1 MDRTAISSD
10 KSAARA
16 LEGCYGVISPTYD
29 DPHHC
34 GRNFRRK
41 RLSLRRAAEV
51 ELAAGGPLAPMRRRR
66 AAPVAL
72 SGASHTHTHV
82 RKRERPTDDRA
93 LIPLT
98 ARSTMKLLALL
109 LTGAAAFAPAVKPLA
124 ARTVS
129 QKMMPE
135 ALDVVSQM
143 PSQLLSLEVTE
154 AAFMA
159 VVLGTFVPCVFL
171 ITLYIQSEAAL
182 LGERVDE
189 RA

>member
-1 MDRTAISSD
+1 M
-10 KSAARA
+10 
-16 LEGCYGVISPTYD
+16 P
-29 DPHHC
+29 
-34 GRNFRRK
+34 
-41 RLSLRRAAEV
+41 
-51 ELAAGGPLAPMRRRR
+51 
-66 AAPVAL
+66 
-72 SGASHTHTHV
+72 
-82 RKRERPTDDRA
+82 
-93 LIPLT
+93 
-98 ARSTMKLLALL
+98 RSTMKLLALL

-189 RA
+189 RV

>member
-1 MDRTAISSD
+1 MRQ
-10 KSAARA
+10 
-16 LEGCYGVISPTYD
+16 
-29 DPHHC
+29 
-34 GRNFRRK
+34 RRD
-41 RLSLRRAAEV
+41 RLSPRQA
-51 ELAAGGPLAPMRRRR
+51 LAPIRRRR
-66 AAPVAL
+66 EANL
-72 SGASHTHTHV
+72 GRERRTHTDV
-82 RKRERPTDDRA
+82 RKRERPTTE
-93 LIPLT
+93 PLT
-98 ARSTMKLLALL
+98 PTLRSTMKLLALL

-135 ALDVVSQM
+135 ALDAVSQM

-189 RA
+189 RV

>member
-1 MDRTAISSD
+1 MAFSLIAI
-10 KSAARA
+10 A
-16 LEGCYGVISPTYD
+16 P
-29 DPHHC
+29 
-34 GRNFRRK
+34 
-41 RLSLRRAAEV
+41 LSLIV
-51 ELAAGGPLAPMRRRR
+51 HG
-66 AAPVAL
+66 V
-72 SGASHTHTHV
+72 
-82 RKRERPTDDRA
+82 
-93 LIPLT
+93 
-98 ARSTMKLLALL
+98 
-109 LTGAAAFAPAVKPLA
+109 APAVKPLA

-171 ITLYIQSEAAL
+171 ITLYIRSEAAL

>member
-1 MDRTAISSD
+1 
-10 KSAARA
+10 
-16 LEGCYGVISPTYD
+16 
-29 DPHHC
+29 
-34 GRNFRRK
+34 
-41 RLSLRRAAEV
+41 
-51 ELAAGGPLAPMRRRR
+51 
-66 AAPVAL
+66 
-72 SGASHTHTHV
+72 
-82 RKRERPTDDRA
+82 
-93 LIPLT
+93 
-98 ARSTMKLLALL
+98 MKLLALL

-171 ITLYIQSEAAL
+171 ITLYIQSEAQGTATSFRNPDSSGGQRFDDPAL
-182 LGERVDE
+182 
-189 RA
+189 

>member
-1 MDRTAISSD
+1 MAPIAAGEIFVADGTLF
-10 KSAARA
+10 AARSRSGLA
-16 LEGCYGVISPTYD
+16 SADRWPPCAVAAT
-29 DPHHC
+29 HAHTQTQ
-34 GRNFRRK
+34 
-41 RLSLRRAAEV
+41 RASERDR
-51 ELAAGGPLAPMRRRR
+51 E
-66 AAPVAL
+66 
-72 SGASHTHTHV
+72 TH
-82 RKRERPTDDRA
+82 PA
-93 LIPLT
+93 FP
-98 ARSTMKLLALL
+98 RSTMKLLALL

-189 RA
+189 RV

>member
-1 MDRTAISSD
+1 MWNHISSQPPLD
-10 KSAARA
+10 AAGLAVAFLVSRLSAAEA
-16 LEGCYGVISPTYD
+16 SI
-29 DPHHC
+29 
-34 GRNFRRK
+34 
-41 RLSLRRAAEV
+41 
-51 ELAAGGPLAPMRRRR
+51 AGAP
-66 AAPVAL
+66 
-72 SGASHTHTHV
+72 
-82 RKRERPTDDRA
+82 
-93 LIPLT
+93 
-98 ARSTMKLLALL
+98 
-109 LTGAAAFAPAVKPLA
+109 AAFAPAVKPLA

-189 RA
+189 RV